1 MKKQLTIY
9 YTSDVHG
16 YFSPIDYASGNE
28 IPSGLANCI
37 SNFEK
42 DGNTL
47 IIDGGDTLQGSP
59 FTYYLYNKR
68 RDDGCL
74 PAEIMNIGGYDFV
87 TLGNHDFNYGKEELE
102 KYISALDA
110 RCLCANIAG
119 IRGVEKTA
127 IVTLQNGL
135 RVGLTGV
142 TTHYVK
148 LWEKPENL
156 AGIAVTDAFTA
167 AKEAYDQ
174 LKAAKADITV
184 CIYHGGFERDVKTGK
199 VLSDTDEN
207 QGWRIC
213 EELGFDIL
221 LAGHQHTAAENV
233 RINGTYTCQPPD
245 KARQYIKMDVTVD
258 GQITA
263 EQHLMDAGSV
273 TQAKAKALLIPA
285 EKQAAAWFD
294 TPVGHLDT
302 PLLPSRHIEMAA
314 NGSLIAN
321 FFNQVQLEAS
331 GADISATS
339 LGNSVKGLG
348 KDVTIRDIVSTYVF
362 PNTLKTV
369 EVCRE
374 QLKKALER
382 SAEYFVLE
390 NGGLAVSECF
400 LKPIEQH
407 FNYDYIS
414 GVEVTEDIR
423 RPIGDRVVSI
433 KYRGK
438 ELPEG
443 KRLTLCL
450 NNYRATGAGGY
461 DVYREC
467 PLIREQPTEIAELI
481 IAYVDR
487 HRDITVDKTKW
498 LNVIY

>member
-1 MKKQLTIY
+1 M
-9 YTSDVHG
+9 
-16 YFSPIDYASGNE
+16 
-28 IPSGLANCI
+28 
-37 SNFEK
+37 
-42 DGNTL
+42 
-47 IIDGGDTLQGSP
+47 
-59 FTYYLYNKR
+59 
-68 RDDGCL
+68 
-74 PAEIMNIGGYDFV
+74 
-87 TLGNHDFNYGKEELE
+87 
-102 KYISALDA
+102 
-110 RCLCANIAG
+110 
-119 IRGVEKTA
+119 
-127 IVTLQNGL
+127 
-135 RVGLTGV
+135 
-142 TTHYVK
+142 K

-174 LKAAKADITV
+174 LKAKADITV

-245 KARQYIKMDVTVD
+245 KARQYIKMDVIVD

-263 EQHLMDAGSV
+263 EQHLMDAGNV
-273 TQAKAKALLIPA
+273 TQAKAKALLLPA

-294 TPVGHLDT
+294 TPMGHLDT
-302 PLLPSRHIEMAA
+302 PLLPSRRIDMAA
-314 NGSLIAN
+314 NGPLIAN

-382 SAEYFVLE
+382 SAEYFALE

-467 PLIREQPTEIAELI
+467 HLIREQPTEIAELI

>member
-1 MKKQLTIY
+1 MP
-9 YTSDVHG
+9 V
-16 YFSPIDYASGNE
+16 
-28 IPSGLANCI
+28 
-37 SNFEK
+37 
-42 DGNTL
+42 
-47 IIDGGDTLQGSP
+47 
-59 FTYYLYNKR
+59 
-68 RDDGCL
+68 
-74 PAEIMNIGGYDFV
+74 
-87 TLGNHDFNYGKEELE
+87 
-102 KYISALDA
+102 
-110 RCLCANIAG
+110 
-119 IRGVEKTA
+119 
-127 IVTLQNGL
+127 
-135 RVGLTGV
+135 
-142 TTHYVK
+142 
-148 LWEKPENL
+148 ENL
-156 AGIAVTDAFTA
+156 C
-167 AKEAYDQ
+167 
-174 LKAAKADITV
+174 L
-184 CIYHGGFERDVKTGK
+184 
-199 VLSDTDEN
+199 
-207 QGWRIC
+207 
-213 EELGFDIL
+213 
-221 LAGHQHTAAENV
+221 
-233 RINGTYTCQPPD
+233 NGTYTCQPPD
-245 KARQYIKMDVTVD
+245 KAAAYIRMDITVGD
-258 GQITA
+258 TITA
-263 EQHLMDAGSV
+263 ESSLCRPSEQPL
-273 TQAKAKALLIPA
+273 P
-285 EKQAAAWFD
+285 AAAEYLAPIDKETSAWLD
-294 TPVGHLDT
+294 RPVGHLDT
-302 PLLPSRHIEMAA
+302 ALTPSAPLDMAL

-382 SAEYFVLE
+382 SAEYFALE

-443 KRLTLCL
+443 KRLTLRL

-481 IAYVDR
+481 ITYVDR

>member
-1 MKKQLTIY
+1 MDTKRFTIY
-9 YTSDVHG
+9 FTSDLHG
-16 YFSPIDYASGNE
+16 YIYPTDYRSRQERNIGLFKCASQ
-28 IPSGLANCI
+28 
-37 SNFEK
+37 FHK

-47 IIDGGDTLQGSP
+47 VIDGGDILQGSP
-59 FTYYLYNKR
+59 LGAYCHDTLGDASRF
-68 RDDGCL
+68 
-74 PAEIMNIGGYDFV
+74 AEIMNRCGYDYV

-135 RVGLTGV
+135 RVGLAGV

-174 LKAAKADITV
+174 LKAKADITV

-245 KARQYIKMDVTVD
+245 KARQYIKMDVIVD

-263 EQHLMDAGSV
+263 EQHLMDAGNV
-273 TQAKAKALLIPA
+273 TQAKAKALLLPA

-294 TPVGHLDT
+294 TPMGHLDT
-302 PLLPSRHIEMAA
+302 PLLPSRHIDMAA

-382 SAEYFVLE
+382 SAEYFALE

-481 IAYVDR
+481 IDYVDR

>member
-1 MKKQLTIY
+1 MDTKRFTIY
-9 YTSDVHG
+9 FTSDLHG
-16 YFSPIDYASGNE
+16 YIYPTDYRSRQERNIGLFKCASQ
-28 IPSGLANCI
+28 
-37 SNFEK
+37 FHK

-47 IIDGGDTLQGSP
+47 VIDGGDILQGSP
-59 FTYYLYNKR
+59 LGAYCHDTLGDASRF
-68 RDDGCL
+68 
-74 PAEIMNIGGYDFV
+74 AEIMNRCGYDYV

-135 RVGLTGV
+135 RVGLAGV

-174 LKAAKADITV
+174 LKAKADITV

-245 KARQYIKMDVTVD
+245 KARQYIKMDVIVD

-263 EQHLMDAGSV
+263 EQHLMDAGNV
-273 TQAKAKALLIPA
+273 TQAKAKALLLPA

-294 TPVGHLDT
+294 TPMGHLDT
-302 PLLPSRHIEMAA
+302 PLLPSRHIDMAA

-382 SAEYFVLE
+382 SAEYFALE
-390 NGGLAVSECF
+390 KGGLAVSECF

>member
-1 MKKQLTIY
+1 M
-9 YTSDVHG
+9 
-16 YFSPIDYASGNE
+16 
-28 IPSGLANCI
+28 
-37 SNFEK
+37 
-42 DGNTL
+42 
-47 IIDGGDTLQGSP
+47 
-59 FTYYLYNKR
+59 
-68 RDDGCL
+68 
-74 PAEIMNIGGYDFV
+74 
-87 TLGNHDFNYGKEELE
+87 
-102 KYISALDA
+102 
-110 RCLCANIAG
+110 
-119 IRGVEKTA
+119 
-127 IVTLQNGL
+127 
-135 RVGLTGV
+135 
-142 TTHYVK
+142 
-148 LWEKPENL
+148 
-156 AGIAVTDAFTA
+156 
-167 AKEAYDQ
+167 
-174 LKAAKADITV
+174 
-184 CIYHGGFERDVKTGK
+184 
-199 VLSDTDEN
+199 LSDTDEN

-245 KARQYIKMDVTVD
+245 KARQYIKMDVIVD

-263 EQHLMDAGSV
+263 EQHLMDAGNV
-273 TQAKAKALLIPA
+273 TQAKARALLLPA

-294 TPVGHLDT
+294 TPMGHLDT
-302 PLLPSRHIEMAA
+302 PLLPSRHIDMAA

-481 IAYVDR
+481 IDYVDR